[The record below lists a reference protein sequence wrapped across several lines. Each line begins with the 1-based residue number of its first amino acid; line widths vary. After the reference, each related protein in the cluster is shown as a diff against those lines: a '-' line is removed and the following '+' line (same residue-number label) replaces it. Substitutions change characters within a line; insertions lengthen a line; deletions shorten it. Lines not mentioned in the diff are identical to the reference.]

1 MVIHSYYGR
10 RVLKS
15 RLVFFFCCR
24 SIYGIG
30 HDAARYGLASSRLGI
45 SESL

>member
-15 RLVFFFCCR
+15 RLVFFFCR

-30 HDAARYGLASSRLGI
+30 HDAVRYGLASSRLGI
-45 SESL
+45 SKSL